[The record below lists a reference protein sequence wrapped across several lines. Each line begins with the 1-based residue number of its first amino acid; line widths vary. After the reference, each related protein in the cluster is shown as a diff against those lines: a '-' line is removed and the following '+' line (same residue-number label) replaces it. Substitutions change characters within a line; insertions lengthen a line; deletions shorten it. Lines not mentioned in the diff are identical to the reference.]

1 MQVLFY
7 VFALISIVSALFVV
21 SAKSPINS
29 VIALIVCFLSI
40 AGHYILL
47 NAQFLAMVHII
58 VYTGAIMVLFL
69 FVIMLLNLNA
79 DSEPVKKLST
89 RIAAV
94 LSGGIFLLTLLAA
107 TRHGIEVAPHNTPFN
122 GGVGLVRSVGM
133 SLFREFLLPFE
144 VSSVLFLSAM
154 VGALMLAKKD
164 APSSLPRPYTGN
176 SMEAATPPTVDR
188 TLERTNMPAGKAG
201 A

>member
-1 MQVLFY
+1 MQFLFY
-7 VFALISIVSALFVV
+7 LFAAISVISALFVV

-69 FVIMLLNLNA
+69 FVIMLLNLNKSA
-79 DSEPVKKLST
+79 EPVKTLAT

-94 LSGGIFLLTLLAA
+94 IAGGVFLLTLLAA
-107 TRHGIEVAPHNTPFN
+107 VRHGLDITPARDFD
-122 GGVGLVRSVGM
+122 GGVGLVRSVGL
-133 SLFREFLLPFE
+133 SLFNEFLLPFE
-144 VSSVLFLSAM
+144 VSSILFLSAM
-154 VGALMLAKKD
+154 VGALMLAKKEPGPAAQGGASPAA
-164 APSSLPRPYTGN
+164 APVEKR
-176 SMEAATPPTVDR
+176 VV
-188 TLERTNMPAGKAG
+188 
-201 A
+201 